1 MGSNREFSFRLENF
15 LINTFDWRI
24 LNMPNYEYLCHGCG
38 YTFEEFF
45 RMDDRKKPEKKPC
58 PQCKEKKIKQECL
71 TAPNVAMDPN
81 MRVDGP
87 AKGGFKDVMNK
98 VIGGPSM
105 KGTKAAKMMKD
116 RYGL

>member
-1 MGSNREFSFRLENF
+1 
-15 LINTFDWRI
+15 
-24 LNMPNYEYLCHGCG
+24 
-38 YTFEEFF
+38 
-45 RMDDRKKPEKKPC
+45 MD
-58 PQCKEKKIKQECL
+58 
-71 TAPNVAMDPN
+71 TN

-98 VIGGPSM
+98 VIGGPSI